1 MCGIF
6 ALLNYDSYQ
15 SINNDINLKK
25 ELHTLIFKT
34 IPSKQKIDQ
43 DILNQIENILN
54 MDPDFQLIYD
64 NLNNNI

>member
-1 MCGIF
+1 MILF
-6 ALLNYDSYQ
+6 NDRIKYFS
-15 SINNDINLKK
+15 NNDINLKK

-64 NLNNNI
+64 NFNNNI